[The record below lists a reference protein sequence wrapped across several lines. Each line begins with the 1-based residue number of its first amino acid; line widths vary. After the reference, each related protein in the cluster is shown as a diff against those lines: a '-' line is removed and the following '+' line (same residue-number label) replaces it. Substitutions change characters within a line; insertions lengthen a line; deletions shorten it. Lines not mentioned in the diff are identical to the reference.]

1 MQNAPLSAPKPGEG
15 ALLWTLKIFSGVLI
29 LFILILHFL
38 VNHYWAPNG
47 LLSHA
52 EVVAYYQNYPI
63 VPFMEGFFLIFVV
76 VHSLLGVR
84 SIALDLRPAPRVL
97 RGLDVLLLA
106 IGLIASGYGIWLL
119 IRVTGWGG

>member
-1 MQNAPLSAPKPGEG
+1 MTNAPLSAPKPGEG
-15 ALLWTLKIFSGVLI
+15 ALLWAVKIFSGVLI
-29 LFILILHFL
+29 LLILILHFL

-63 VPFMEGFFLIFVV
+63 VPIMEGFFLIFVV
-76 VHSLLGVR
+76 AHSLLGVR
-84 SIALDLRPAPRVL
+84 SILLDLRPSPRVL
-97 RGLDVLLLA
+97 RGVDGVLIL
-106 IGLIASGYGIWLL
+106 IGVTASVYGIWLL